1 MNVVVEEDSF
11 GPVHC
16 GVQLSIRVE
25 ILAVQVYPTG
35 VSSMERAE
43 EM

>member
-11 GPVHC
+11 GPIHC
-16 GVQLSIRVE
+16 RVQLGVGVE
-25 ILAVQVYPTG
+25 ILAVQIYPTG

>member
-11 GPVHC
+11 GPVDRR
-16 GVQLSIRVE
+16 VQLGVRVE

-35 VSSMERAE
+35 VGSAERAE